1 MTAIFDM
8 IDAELGNNNGFRC
21 LFYGKGS
28 RLKPSMDKAY
38 LCLRLRAC
46 DDYFE
51 LHDHL
56 PSFSYLMQLMPHMSM
71 STVIYARENSPAS
84 QSPKL
89 KSGLDAGVSSIII
102 T

>member
-1 MTAIFDM
+1 VSFLWKGISFETFD
-8 IDAELGNNNGFRC
+8 GQ
-21 LFYGKGS
+21 
-28 RLKPSMDKAY
+28 KAN
-38 LCLRLRAC
+38 LCLH
-46 DDYFE
+46 
-51 LHDHL
+51 LHAYD
-56 PSFSYLMQLMPHMSM
+56 MSM